1 MRKILILTFLAA
13 ALILAASCNRNNGNE
28 NSGQEPSVPDTP
40 VPAAFAKGA
49 DISWATEMAADGIKF
64 RNAAGEERECT
75 ALMKELGFDAVRYR
89 VWVNPPE
96 GWCSGEDV
104 VAKAKV
110 AASLGMRIMIDF
122 HYSDWW
128 ADPSR
133 QDIPEAWTDYSFESL
148 CRAIQ
153 EHTRGVLTALRD
165 EGITPEWVQVG
176 NETSDGM
183 LWDTG
188 KASVSMS
195 NYAVMTAA
203 GYNAVKEIF
212 PDAKVIVHLDH
223 GDRPDLYNWIFDG
236 LKANGGKWDI
246 IGMSVYPEYYAHE
259 TEDEYKEGEYTGVT
273 NATLSNALALY
284 QKYGTP
290 VMICE
295 AGMTWNKE
303 DECLA
308 FLTDLLSRARTLGD
322 GEACAG
328 VFYWEPQCNPAWTSD
343 IYKELG
349 WSSYNKGA
357 FDGNFQPTR
366 ALDAFK
372 D

>member
-1 MRKILILTFLAA
+1 MGNFFSM
-13 ALILAASCNRNNGNE
+13 ALFMAVAMISAVSCNNGNTQP
-28 NSGQEPSVPDTP
+28 SPEPDPDP
-40 VPAAFAKGA
+40 EVAAFAKGA
-49 DISWATEMAADGIKF
+49 DIGWASEMADDGIVF
-64 RNAAGEERECT
+64 RNAAGQERECT

-96 GWCSGEDV
+96 GWNGKDDV
-104 VAKAKV
+104 VAKAKT
-110 AASLGMRIMIDF
+110 ASDLGMRIMIDF

-128 ADPSR
+128 ADP
-133 QDIPEAWTDYSFESL
+133 QQQNIPEAWAGYSFESL

-153 EHTRGVLTALRD
+153 DHTREVLTALK
-165 EGITPEWVQVG
+165 EAGVSPEWVQVG

-188 KASVSMS
+188 KASLSMS
-195 NYAVMTAA
+195 NYAVMTAS

-236 LKANGGKWDI
+236 LKDNGGKWDM
-246 IGMSVYPEYYAHE
+246 IGMSLYPEYYAHD
-259 TEDEYKEGEYTGVT
+259 TEAQYQEGDYKSVT
-273 NATLSNALALY
+273 DATLENALALY
-284 QKYGTP
+284 RKYGTP

-303 DECLA
+303 DESYA
-308 FLTDLLSRARTLGD
+308 FLNDLITRARALGD
-322 GEACAG
+322 GKACAG
-328 VFYWEPQCNPAWTSD
+328 VFYWEPECNPAWTSD

-357 FDGNFQPTR
+357 FDENFQPTK
-366 ALDAFK
+366 APDAFK
-372 D
+372 N

>member
-1 MRKILILTFLAA
+1 M
-13 ALILAASCNRNNGNE
+13 ALFMAVAMISAVSCNNGNTQP
-28 NSGQEPSVPDTP
+28 SPEPDPDP
-40 VPAAFAKGA
+40 EVAAFAKGA
-49 DISWATEMAADGIKF
+49 DIGWASEMADDGIVF
-64 RNAAGEERECT
+64 RNAAGQERECT

-96 GWCSGEDV
+96 DWNGKDDV
-104 VAKAKV
+104 VAKAKT
-110 AASLGMRIMIDF
+110 ASDLGMRIMIDF

-128 ADPSR
+128 ADP
-133 QDIPEAWTDYSFESL
+133 QQQNIPEAWAGYSFESL

-153 EHTRGVLTALRD
+153 DHTREVLTALK
-165 EGITPEWVQVG
+165 EAGVSPEWVQVG

-188 KASVSMS
+188 KASLSMS
-195 NYAVMTAA
+195 NYAVMTAS

-236 LKANGGKWDI
+236 LKDNGGKWDM
-246 IGMSVYPEYYAHE
+246 IGMSLYPEYYAHD
-259 TEDEYKEGEYTGVT
+259 TEAQYQEGDYKSVT
-273 NATLSNALALY
+273 DATLENALALY
-284 QKYGTP
+284 RKYGTP

-303 DECLA
+303 DESYA
-308 FLTDLLSRARTLGD
+308 FLNDLITRARALGD
-322 GEACAG
+322 GKACAG
-328 VFYWEPQCNPAWTSD
+328 VFYWEPECNPAWTSD

-357 FDGNFQPTR
+357 FDENFQPTK

-372 D
+372 N